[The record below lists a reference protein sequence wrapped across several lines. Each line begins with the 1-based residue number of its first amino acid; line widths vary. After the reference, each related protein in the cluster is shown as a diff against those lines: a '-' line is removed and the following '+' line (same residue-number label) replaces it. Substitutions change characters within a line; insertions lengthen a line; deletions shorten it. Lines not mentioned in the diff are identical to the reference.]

1 MPEITAAWRP
11 TRSATIPIAGHR
23 IPFRVCLFWAGVTF
37 WLGNM
42 IVHTGSYGIAE
53 LWASL
58 SFVTELVV
66 ITTATRTVTLDRVA
80 SLYCWGG
87 AVMGVMWL
95 IGTAF
100 TFFIPDPNAISRQ
113 FFIPFMEESLKLSP
127 VVYTVWRGRRGRSW
141 SMGASDIM
149 LMGAASGG
157 GFGLVEEAYFHLN
170 YGPTRALDSLQL
182 TRINGPTLTFGH
194 STWSALAGATLG
206 LALLWRPRK
215 PLNYLLAGSGLLWS
229 IIDHSHHNYGI
240 DRTGFSVDLF
250 NFLTGHGWLSLYFFV
265 LAAIAA
271 VGSDFYAVRK
281 MLASR
286 PHLRLQ
292 GGKPPETYGQ
302 GNGFKGLWAFL
313 VQRRALAYVLFRCGR
328 ATGPSK
334 ENLARQAALLER
346 RLLKRL
352 TGSTLPRKPAV
363 AGAD

>member
-1 MPEITAAWRP
+1 MPEITPACCASSTP
-11 TRSATIPIAGHR
+11 TIAIAGHR

-58 SFVTELVV
+58 SFVIELVV

-95 IGTAF
+95 IGSAF
-100 TFFIPDPNAISRQ
+100 TFFIPDPNAVSRQ
-113 FFIPFMEESLKLSP
+113 FLIPFMEESLKLLP
-127 VVYTVWRGRRGRSW
+127 VVYMVWRGRSGRSW
-141 SMGASDIM
+141 SMGASDLM

-157 GFGLVEEAYFHLN
+157 GFGLVEEAYFHLH
-170 YGPTRALDSLQL
+170 YGPTRAIDWLQL
-182 TRINGPTLTFGH
+182 TRINGPTLTLGH
-194 STWSALAGATLG
+194 STWTALAGATLG
-206 LALLWRPRK
+206 LALLWQPRK
-215 PLNYLLAGSGLLWS
+215 PFNYLLGGSGLLWS

-240 DRTGFSVDLF
+240 DRTGISVDLF
-250 NFLTGHGWLSLYFFV
+250 NFFTGHGWLSLYFFV

-271 VGSDFYAVRK
+271 VGGDFYAVRR

-286 PHLRLQ
+286 PQLRLQ
-292 GGKPPETYGQ
+292 AGKPPEAYGQ
-302 GNGFKGLWAFL
+302 GKGFKDLWAFL
-313 VQRRALAYVLFRCGR
+313 VDRRALAYVLLRSQR
-328 ATGPSK
+328 ASGASREK
-334 ENLARQAALLER
+334 LVLRAAVLER
-346 RLLKRL
+346 RLLKCAP
-352 TGSTLPRKPAV
+352 GPVSSRKPAL